1 MSNTAGRIVSIAEG
15 DEVVGSLR
23 REAADVAAWVQ
34 AVGQVEQAEIK
45 LAAQGADRRR
55 SVAARVTLVSL
66 GGPLG
71 GPYGVTLV
79 REAHAG
85 SEFYGGILLSAR
97 SLGVTAWIAPAEAA
111 PGVTVGSAADAAS
124 DEEVEQLQPEVG
136 DLVHHFAFGLCEVLM
151 VSGDRLKIRDMAE
164 TGRVREISIERLK
177 VEGPTEER
185 GRRLFTLVR
194 KG

>member
-1 MSNTAGRIVSIAEG
+1 MSNTSGRIVSIPEG
-15 DEVVGSLR
+15 EEVVAALR
-23 REAADVAAWVQ
+23 REGLETAAWVQ

-45 LAAQGADRRR
+45 LTAQGADRRR

-97 SLGVTAWIAPAEAA
+97 SLGVSAWIAPAEAA
-111 PGVTVGSAADAAS
+111 AGVLPGTAIAAPGED
-124 DEEVEQLQPEVG
+124 EVEQLQPEVG
-136 DLVHHFAFGLCEVLM
+136 DLVRHFAFGLCEVLM

-177 VEGPTEER
+177 VEGPTEEL
-185 GRRLFTLVR
+185 GRRLFTLIR

>member
-1 MSNTAGRIVSIAEG
+1 MSNTAGRIVAIAEG
-15 DEVVGSLR
+15 EEVVATLR
-23 REAADVAAWVQ
+23 REAADGAAWVQ

-55 SVAARVTLVSL
+55 SVAARVTLVAL

-79 REAHAG
+79 REAHGG
-85 SEFYGGILLSAR
+85 SEFYGGVLLSAR

-111 PGVTVGSAADAAS
+111 PGVAVGSAAETPD
-124 DEEVEQLQPEVG
+124 DEAERLEPEVG

-151 VSGDRLKIRDMAE
+151 VTGDRLKIRDMAE